1 MRLELLLPNISDL
14 ILDRLEIEEGYLK
27 IITIAQKESICPL
40 CKVTSKHIHSCNI
53 RKVADLP
60 WANFPVTI
68 VVKAHK
74 FFCKEDTCERNIFS
88 QRFDGLAPYARRTD
102 RQREKLISIGMAA
115 GGNVGA
121 KLSKELG
128 IPISAS
134 TVLRLLNIPEESEV
148 ETPRVLGIDDW
159 AIRKGQVYGTIM
171 VDLEKHKPIDL
182 IPSRETE
189 AVMKWLEK
197 HPGIE
202 IVSRDRAT
210 AYAEAIE
217 RGAPDALQV
226 ADRWHLIKNMTDA
239 LKRLMNRYNK
249 VSRKVAV
256 QIAEAEQANITEA
269 LKSKGSCKDTSKEN
283 RTNIITAKINN
294 IAAPSK
300 YELLF
305 HEVKELHR
313 KGVSQREISR
323 RLKINRTTVS
333 KYIEYDEYP
342 KRITP
347 LRQASKASRF
357 STYLSK
363 RWQEGEQN
371 YHQLWREIKEQGFD
385 GSFVSIYKYMI
396 KNFTKENDGNVLKNS
411 VPVKVYS
418 PRLLSFLMCREA
430 DKLKPK
436 EQHYIDLLF
445 EYCPQ
450 AKQASELAK
459 RYKDILVNKKSDL
472 LDQWI
477 EDAIKSGK
485 EVLMTFAKNL
495 MKDYDAI
502 KNACT
507 LDWSNGQVEG
517 QVNRLKNIKRQMYG
531 RGSFELLKKKVLAD
545 W

>member
-1 MRLELLLPNISDL
+1 MRLDVLLPDISGL
-14 ILDRLEIEEGYLK
+14 TLERVEMEEECLK
-27 IITIAQKESICPL
+27 ITTISQKKSLCPICKTPSDS
-40 CKVTSKHIHSCNI
+40 VHSSYT
-53 RKVADLP
+53 REVADLP
-60 WANFPVTI
+60 WAGFAIKI
-68 VVKAHK
+68 VLKVHK
-74 FFCKEDTCERNIFS
+74 FFCKEDACERIIFT
-88 QRFDGLAPYARRTD
+88 QRFERLPPYARRTD
-102 RQREKLISIGMAA
+102 RQRDKLTSIGMAA

-121 KLSKELG
+121 KLSKGLG
-128 IPISAS
+128 LPISAS
-134 TVLRLLNIPEESEV
+134 TILRLLNTPEENEV

-171 VDLEKHKPIDL
+171 VDLEKRKPIDL

-189 AVMKWLEK
+189 AVVKWLEA
-197 HPGIE
+197 HPGVE

-217 RGAPDALQV
+217 QGAPDAIQV

-239 LKRLMNRYNK
+239 LKRLMNRYNQA
-249 VSRKVAV
+249 SRKVAV
-256 QIAEAEQANITEA
+256 QIAEAEQAKITEA
-269 LKSKGSCKDTSKEN
+269 LKLMDSCKDNCNQDITKESKD
-283 RTNIITAKINN
+283 
-294 IAAPSK
+294 APSK

-305 HEVKELHR
+305 KEVKKLQK
-313 KGVSQREISR
+313 KGISQREISR
-323 RLKINRTTVS
+323 RLQINRSTVS
-333 KYIEYDEYP
+333 KYMEYDEFP

-347 LRQASKASRF
+347 PRQAPKASKF
-357 STYLSK
+357 STYLTK

-385 GSFVSIYKYMI
+385 GSFVSIYRYMI
-396 KNFTKENDGNVLKNS
+396 KNFTKENDGGTSKNS

-418 PRLLSFLMCREA
+418 ARRLSFLMYREA

-436 EQHYIDLLF
+436 EQHYLDLLF
-445 EYCPQ
+445 EHCPQ

-477 EDAIKSGK
+477 EDAIESGK
-485 EVLMTFAKNL
+485 EVIMTFAKNL
-495 MKDYDAI
+495 MQDYDAI

-507 LDWSNGQVEG
+507 LEWSNGQVEG

-531 RGSFELLKKKVLAD
+531 RGSFELLKKKVLSD